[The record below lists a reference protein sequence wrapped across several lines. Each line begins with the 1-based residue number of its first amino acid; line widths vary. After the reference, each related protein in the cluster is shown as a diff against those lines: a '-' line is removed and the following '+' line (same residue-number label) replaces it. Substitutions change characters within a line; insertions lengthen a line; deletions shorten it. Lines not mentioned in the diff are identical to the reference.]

1 MGTCV
6 RAGIESKGGKG
17 IWPQERPQD
26 SSGSRPL
33 RVPVGG
39 PDVARGANP
48 ICARRVDSR
57 AGLAGSLRLVVC
69 DGVGG
74 GGLVEHLLP
83 WVLPRQPRS
92 VPAILPKHA
101 WTSGRRQ
108 VFPEGA
114 DVVPHSFFFFSTF
127 IYFWDRE
134 RQSMNGGGAEREGD
148 TESETG
154 SRL

>member
-74 GGLVEHLLP
+74 GGP
-83 WVLPRQPRS
+83 
-92 VPAILPKHA
+92 
-101 WTSGRRQ
+101 
-108 VFPEGA
+108 
-114 DVVPHSFFFFSTF
+114 
-127 IYFWDRE
+127 
-134 RQSMNGGGAEREGD
+134 GGAPAPVGAPPTATLSPCDSPQTRLDLWE
-148 TESETG
+148 ETG
-154 SRL
+154 VS